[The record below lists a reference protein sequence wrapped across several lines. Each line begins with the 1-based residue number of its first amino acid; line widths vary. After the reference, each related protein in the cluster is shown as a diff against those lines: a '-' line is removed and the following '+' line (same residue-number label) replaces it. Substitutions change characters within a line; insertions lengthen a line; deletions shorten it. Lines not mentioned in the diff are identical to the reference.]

1 MHMPLDAT
9 DKITLES
16 LANRFSYHAPHG
28 DQAARYER
36 LRAEARGL
44 ATLIVTLCPSS
55 AERSTALTRLDEA
68 LMWANA
74 AIARN
79 EPAG

>member
-1 MHMPLDAT
+1 MPLDAQ
-9 DKITLES
+9 DKITIDTLT
-16 LANRFSYHAPHG
+16 NRFSYHPPFG
-28 DQAARYER
+28 TQPERYER
-36 LRAEARGL
+36 LRAEAKAL

-68 LMWANA
+68 IMHANA

-79 EPAG
+79 ENAPE